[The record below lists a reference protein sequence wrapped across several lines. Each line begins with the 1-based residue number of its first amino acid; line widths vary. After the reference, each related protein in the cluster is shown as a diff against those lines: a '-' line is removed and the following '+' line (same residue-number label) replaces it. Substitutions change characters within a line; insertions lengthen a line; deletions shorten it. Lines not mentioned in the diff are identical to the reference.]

1 MKNDRRSAA
10 SLIMLLSFSAVVGV
24 ALLSLFARHWG
35 EFVQYCLTLQISLHR
50 YLVQYLL
57 LQRDHH
63 IKGGLMLIAGSFT
76 YGFLHSVGPGH
87 GKFVI
92 TAWLA
97 THREKL
103 NASRL
108 ITLAGSLVQGV
119 VAVLFVLILAISLN
133 LSMGDLSVSRFWME
147 KASALLIAGFGIALI
162 GRAIGRDRL
171 RLFGAS
177 ASRHQHDAACGCGHK
192 HQPNAADLTGG
203 WRNAAWVIAGIGIR
217 PCSGALMILVFAN
230 AVGMFSWGVAAVM
243 AMSLG
248 TAASIMILATW
259 VHHLREWMLASNR
272 PVIMRY
278 AATLGRVAIAAGG
291 IALILFAA
299 VLFSTVIPVSA
310 NGDIITAGC

>member
-1 MKNDRRSAA
+1 MKNDQRSAA
-10 SLIMLLSFSAVVGV
+10 ALITLLSFSGVMGV
-24 ALLSLFARHWG
+24 ALLYLFARHWG
-35 EFVQYCLTLQISLHR
+35 EFVQYCFTLQISLHR

-92 TAWLA
+92 TTWLA

-108 ITLAGSLVQGV
+108 ITLAGSLMQGV

-133 LSMGDLSVSRFWME
+133 LSMGDLSASRYWME
-147 KASALLIAGFGIALI
+147 KASALLIAGFGIVLI
-162 GRAIGRDRL
+162 GRAIGGERL
-171 RLFGAS
+171 RMFGAR

-192 HQPNAADLTGG
+192 HQPNAEDLTGG

-248 TAASIMILATW
+248 TAASILILATW
-259 VHHLREWMLASNR
+259 VHHFREWMLAANSS
-272 PVIMRY
+272 VMVRY
-278 AATLGRVAIAAGG
+278 AATLGRVAIVAGG
-291 IALILFAA
+291 MALILFAL
-299 VLFSTVIPVSA
+299 VLFFTVIPVSA
-310 NGDIITAGC
+310 NGDFITAGC

>member
-1 MKNDRRSAA
+1 MKNDLRKGNA
-10 SLIMLLSFSAVVGV
+10 LIMLLSFSGIVGI
-24 ALLSLFARHWG
+24 ALLYLFARHWG
-35 EFVQYCLTLQISLHR
+35 EFVQYCFSLQISLHR

-92 TAWLA
+92 TTWLA

-108 ITLAGSLVQGV
+108 ITLAGSLMQGV
-119 VAVLFVLILAISLN
+119 VAVLFVIILAISLN
-133 LSMGDLSVSRFWME
+133 LSMGDLSLSRYWME
-147 KASALLIAGFGIALI
+147 KASALLIAGFGLALI
-162 GRAIGRDRL
+162 GRSAGIDRL
-171 RLFGAS
+171 WRFGTGS
-177 ASRHQHDAACGCGHK
+177 SHHHHDAACGCGHK
-192 HQPNAADLTGG
+192 HQPDAEDLTGG

-248 TAASIMILATW
+248 TAISIMILANW
-259 VHHLREWMLASNR
+259 VHHFREWMLAANSSLTL
-272 PVIMRY
+272 RY
-278 AATLGRVAIAAGG
+278 AARLSRLALVAGG
-291 IALILFAA
+291 VALILFAV
-299 VLFSTVIPVSA
+299 VLFSTAIPASA
-310 NGDIITAGC
+310 NGDFITAGC

>member
-1 MKNDRRSAA
+1 MKNDQRSAA
-10 SLIMLLSFSAVVGV
+10 ALITLLSFSGVMGV
-24 ALLSLFARHWG
+24 ALLYLFARHWG
-35 EFVQYCLTLQISLHR
+35 EFVQYCFTLQISLHR

-92 TAWLA
+92 TTWLA

-108 ITLAGSLVQGV
+108 ITLAGSLMQGV

-133 LSMGDLSVSRFWME
+133 LSMGDLSASRYWME
-147 KASALLIAGFGIALI
+147 KASALLIAGFGIVLI
-162 GRAIGRDRL
+162 GRAIGGDRL
-171 RLFGAS
+171 RMFGAR

-192 HQPNAADLTGG
+192 HQPNAEDLTGG

-243 AMSLG
+243 VMSLG

-259 VHHLREWMLASNR
+259 VHHFREWMLAAN
-272 PVIMRY
+272 PTVMVRY
-278 AATLGRVAIAAGG
+278 AATLGRVAIVAGG
-291 IALILFAA
+291 MALILFAL
-299 VLFSTVIPVSA
+299 VLFFTVIPVSA
-310 NGDIITAGC
+310 NGDFITAGC

>member
-1 MKNDRRSAA
+1 MKNDQRSAA
-10 SLIMLLSFSAVVGV
+10 SLIMLLSFSGVMGV
-24 ALLSLFARHWG
+24 ALLYLFARHWG
-35 EFVQYCLTLQISLHR
+35 EFVQYCFTLQISLHR

-92 TAWLA
+92 TTWLA

-108 ITLAGSLVQGV
+108 ITLAGSLMQGI
-119 VAVLFVLILAISLN
+119 VAILFVLILAISLN
-133 LSMGDLSVSRFWME
+133 LSMGDLSASRYWME
-147 KASALLIAGFGIALI
+147 KASALLIAGFGMVLI
-162 GRAIGRDRL
+162 VRAIGGDRL
-171 RLFGAS
+171 RMFSAR

-248 TAASIMILATW
+248 TAVSIMMLATW
-259 VHHLREWMLASNR
+259 VHYFREWMLASNQ

-278 AATLGRVAIAAGG
+278 AASLGRVAIVAGG
-291 IALILFAA
+291 MALILFAA

-310 NGDIITAGC
+310 NGDFITAGC

>member
-1 MKNDRRSAA
+1 
-10 SLIMLLSFSAVVGV
+10 
-24 ALLSLFARHWG
+24 
-35 EFVQYCLTLQISLHR
+35 
-50 YLVQYLL
+50 
-57 LQRDHH
+57 
-63 IKGGLMLIAGSFT
+63 FT

-92 TAWLA
+92 TTWLA

-108 ITLAGSLVQGV
+108 ITLAGSLMQGI
-119 VAVLFVLILAISLN
+119 VAILFVLILAISLN
-133 LSMGDLSVSRFWME
+133 LSMGDLSASRYWME

-171 RLFGAS
+171 RLFGAR
-177 ASRHQHDAACGCGHK
+177 ASRHQHDAACGCGHQ

-248 TAASIMILATW
+248 TAVSIMMLATW
-259 VHHLREWMLASNR
+259 VHYFREWMLASNQ

-278 AATLGRVAIAAGG
+278 AASLGRVAIVAGG
-291 IALILFAA
+291 MALILFAA

-310 NGDIITAGC
+310 NGDFITAGC

>member
-97 THREKL
+97 THREKRY
-103 NASRL
+103 ASRL
-108 ITLAGSLVQGV
+108 ITLAGSLMQGV

-192 HQPNAADLTGG
+192 HQPNAAELTGG

-248 TAASIMILATW
+248 TAASIMMLATW

-272 PVIMRY
+272 PVLMHY

-310 NGDIITAGC
+310 NGDFITAGC

>member
-1 MKNDRRSAA
+1 MKSDQRSAA
-10 SLIMLLSFSAVVGV
+10 SLITLLSFSGVVGV
-24 ALLSLFARHWG
+24 ALLCLFARHWG

-63 IKGGLMLIAGSFT
+63 IKGGLMLLAGSFT

-87 GKFVI
+87 GKFVM
-92 TAWLA
+92 TTWLA

-108 ITLAGSLVQGV
+108 ITLAGSLMQGI

-133 LSMGDLSVSRFWME
+133 LSMGDLSLSRYWIE
-147 KASALLIAGFGIALI
+147 KASALLIAGFGVALI
-162 GRAIGRDRL
+162 GRATGIERL
-171 RLFGAS
+171 RMFGTRAL
-177 ASRHQHDAACGCGHK
+177 RHQHDAACGCGHK

-203 WRNAAWVIAGIGIR
+203 WRNAAWVIASIGIR

-230 AVGMFSWGVAAVM
+230 ATGMFSWGVAAVM

-248 TAASIMILATW
+248 TAMSIMILATW
-259 VHHLREWMLASNR
+259 VHHFREWMLAAN
-272 PVIMRY
+272 PPMMVRY
-278 AATLGRVAIAAGG
+278 AATLGRVAIVAGG
-291 IALILFAA
+291 MALILFAL

-310 NGDIITAGC
+310 NGDFITAGC

>member
-1 MKNDRRSAA
+1 LKNDQRSAA
-10 SLIMLLSFSAVVGV
+10 ALITLLSFSGVMGV
-24 ALLSLFARHWG
+24 ALLYLFARHWG
-35 EFVQYCLTLQISLHR
+35 EFVQYCFTLQISLHR

-92 TAWLA
+92 TTWLA

-108 ITLAGSLVQGV
+108 ITLAGSLMQGV

-133 LSMGDLSVSRFWME
+133 LSMGDLSASRYWME
-147 KASALLIAGFGIALI
+147 KASALLIAGFGIVLI
-162 GRAIGRDRL
+162 VRAIGGERL
-171 RLFGAS
+171 RMFGAR

-192 HQPNAADLTGG
+192 HQPNAEDLTGG

-248 TAASIMILATW
+248 TAASILILATW
-259 VHHLREWMLASNR
+259 VHHFREWMLAAN
-272 PVIMRY
+272 PTVMVRY
-278 AATLGRVAIAAGG
+278 AATLGRVAIVAGG
-291 IALILFAA
+291 MALILFAL
-299 VLFSTVIPVSA
+299 VLFFTVIPVSA
-310 NGDIITAGC
+310 NGDFITAGC

>member
-1 MKNDRRSAA
+1 VKNDRRSAA
-10 SLIMLLSFSAVVGV
+10 SLIMLLSFSAVAGV
-24 ALLSLFARHWG
+24 ALLTLFARHWG
-35 EFVQYCLTLQISLHR
+35 EFVQYCLTRQISLHR

-63 IKGGLMLIAGSFT
+63 IKGGLMLIAGSFS

-87 GKFVI
+87 GKFVM
-92 TAWLA
+92 TTWLA

-108 ITLAGSLVQGV
+108 ITLAGSLMQGL
-119 VAVLFVLILAISLN
+119 VAVLFVAILAIALN
-133 LSMGDLSVSRFWME
+133 LSLGDLSVSRFWME
-147 KASALLIAGFGIALI
+147 KASALLIAGLGLALI
-162 GRAIGRDRL
+162 ARAIGRGRL
-171 RLFGAS
+171 RLFGARS
-177 ASRHQHDAACGCGHK
+177 SRQQHDAACGCGHN

-248 TAASIMILATW
+248 TAVSIMILATW
-259 VHHLREWMLASNR
+259 VHHLREWMLAANR
-272 PVIMRY
+272 PVIMRH
-278 AATLGRVAIAAGG
+278 AATLGKVAIVAGG

-299 VLFSTVIPVSA
+299 VLFSTTIPVSV
-310 NGDIITAGC
+310 NGDFITAGC